1 MAFQTIDARGMLQ
14 QKQAQQAAAR
24 ARLISGINALRD
36 RAAAMRAEAPIIQD
50 QQRRA
55 EEQLKLQERQM
66 QLQEQEA
73 KRRQAEED
81 LVRRDLEKQIG
92 APKGAMEK
100 PAAPP
105 PPPPV
110 APARAGV
117 DAAVG
122 AGAGVGAWGPAPQPP
137 PAPQLGGQPAAPQPA
152 PQPQAPQ
159 APQTPERAAA
169 TAQQQTL
176 EELKGQLAEL
186 QGQKPESL
194 AGMKA
199 LRTKQEALKTA
210 ITNQQAQAQ
219 FAAAKA
225 DVADQHYAQ
234 KQQQAQMIQ
243 SAQSAYAGAQTE
255 EDLHAI
261 QRDVLRMGADVV
273 KAAHPQFEDAV
284 QRLQRTAEV
293 RKATKEANDERDVA
307 DTRMK
312 FNRSMGLLVAKQ
324 RTEIQRRID
333 NRNWTGAAEKRFD
346 AENLIMAEVR
356 SLMAEAALNPVV
368 SNALHSEFAAGR
380 ATALAALPNVKPPDG
395 IRMSPQGWAM
405 ARQLIGGLDQDVE
418 LDRHERNK
426 IILKYR
432 IWALEAQKN
441 GMQGAG
447 ADFIAFR
454 AFMQPRP
461 AATPAQ
467 KYDWD

>member
-1 MAFQTIDARGMLQ
+1 MAFKTIDPRVAF
-14 QKQAQQAAAR
+14 AQQQERSR
-24 ARLISGINALRD
+24 ARQRIIEQGLAAK
-36 RAAAMRAEAPIIQD
+36 RANILQRAQWD
-50 QQRRA
+50 L
-55 EEQLKLQERQM
+55 EETHRQERERQLGLQERQM

-73 KRRQAEED
+73 KRRQAEQD
-81 LVRRDLEKQIG
+81 LVRRDLEKQIH

-110 APARAGV
+110 APAGPGV

-122 AGAGVGAWGPAPQPP
+122 AGAGVGAWGPAAQPP
-137 PAPQLGGQPAAPQPA
+137 PAPQLGGQPAARQPVG
-152 PQPQAPQ
+152 QPQAPQ

-169 TAQQQTL
+169 TAQQQSL
-176 EELKGQLAEL
+176 EQLKGQLAEL

-199 LRTKQEALKTA
+199 LRRKQEALKID
-210 ITNQQAQAQ
+210 ITNQQARVGV
-219 FAAAKA
+219 AAARA
-225 DVADQHYAQ
+225 DVADQQYAQ
-234 KQQQAQMIQ
+234 RQQQAQMIQ

-307 DTRMK
+307 DTRVK

-405 ARQLIGGLDQDVE
+405 TRQLIGGLDQDVE

-432 IWALEAQKN
+432 IWAVEAQKN